1 MSEFKIQM
9 PKLGESVQEATI
21 TKWFVKEG
29 DRIEEDQSLFE
40 VATDKVDSEIPSP
53 VDGVVKKIF
62 FVVDALVPVGETVAI
77 ITTDGE
83 GDSQEAAKVE
93 VKAEPTKEATKVE
106 VKAEPE
112 KEQAQPLIAKAEAK
126 QVAQSP
132 EVAEQKPVAEPT
144 ETKATR
150 FYSPLVQSIA
160 QSEQVSLAELESIKG
175 SGQNNR
181 VQKSDILSYIE
192 SRKNGNVASPVQTSE
207 VKPEA
212 PGAKVEEKKAQPKI
226 SVSLGSSDQI
236 IEMDR
241 VRKIIADHMVMSK
254 KVSPHVTSVVEADVT
269 NLVLWRN
276 RIKDEFSAK
285 YGEKITYMPIFTEAV
300 ARAITEFPL
309 LNSSVD
315 DYKIIIHKDVN
326 IAIAVAKPDGN
337 LVVPVIK
344 NAEQKNLVGLTK
356 NLNQLAEAAR
366 HNKLTPED
374 YQGGTFTITNFG
386 SFRNL
391 IGTPIINQPQVA
403 ILATGSIEKKPAV
416 METPTGDAIVVR
428 HKMFLSL
435 SYDHRVVDGAM
446 GGAFLRRIADILEEF
461 NIDREV

>member
-1 MSEFKIQM
+1 MSVFKIQM

-29 DRIEEDQSLFE
+29 DRIEEDQPLFE

-53 VDGVVKKIF
+53 VDGIVKKIF
-62 FVVDALVPVGETVAI
+62 YPVNSLVPVGEIVAHI
-77 ITTDGE
+77 STEQDDITEQDTE
-83 GDSQEAAKVE
+83 IKAVVQKKEIVEEKIEISSPIEEVELTQAAQNDK
-93 VKAEPTKEATKVE
+93 KAA
-106 VKAEPE
+106 
-112 KEQAQPLIAKAEAK
+112 
-126 QVAQSP
+126 
-132 EVAEQKPVAEPT
+132 
-144 ETKATR
+144 R
-150 FYSPLVQSIA
+150 FYSPLVLSIA
-160 QSEQVSLAELESIKG
+160 SSEQVSFVELESIVG
-175 SGQNNR
+175 SGLNGR
-181 VQKSDILSYIE
+181 VQKQDILNYIE
-192 SRKNGNVASPVQTSE
+192 ERKKGKVTPQASEIQAKEKPVP
-207 VKPEA
+207 V
-212 PGAKVEEKKAQPKI
+212 KI
-226 SVSLGSSDQI
+226 SVSLGAGDQI

-254 KVSPHVTSVVEADVT
+254 QVSPHVTSVVEADVT
-269 NLVLWRN
+269 NLVLWKN
-276 RIKDEFSAK
+276 KVMDEFIAK
-285 YGEKITYMPIFTEAV
+285 YGDKITYMPVFIEAV
-300 ARAITEFPL
+300 SKAITEFPL

-315 DYKIIIHKDVN
+315 GHKIIIHKDVN

-356 NLNQLAEAAR
+356 TLNQLAEAAR
-366 HNKLTPED
+366 KNKLTIED

-435 SYDHRVVDGAM
+435 SYDHRIIDGAL

-461 NIDREV
+461 DIDREV

>member
-1 MSEFKIQM
+1 MSEFKILM

-29 DRIEEDQSLFE
+29 DRIEEDGPIFE

-62 FVVDALVPVGETVAI
+62 FPVNSLVPVGETVAI
-77 ITTDGE
+77 IDLEGGSSDKSTNTTETDVAE
-83 GDSQEAAKVE
+83 KQEV
-93 VKAEPTKEATKVE
+93 
-106 VKAEPE
+106 PE
-112 KEQAQPLIAKAEAK
+112 IAKTQTGNMAVPTPLVK
-126 QVAQSP
+126 P
-132 EVAEQKPVAEPT
+132 EIKPVLDVKNES
-144 ETKATR
+144 KR
-150 FYSPLVQSIA
+150 FYSPLVFSIA
-160 QSEQVSLAELESIKG
+160 KSEQISLSELESISG
-175 SGQNNR
+175 SGLNNR
-181 VQKSDILSYIE
+181 VQKKDILNYIE
-192 SRKNGNVASPVQTSE
+192 AKRNENITKPISEPIIQT
-207 VKPEA
+207 KEA
-212 PGAKVEEKKAQPKI
+212 QAHSKV
-226 SVSLGSSDQI
+226 SVSIGSADQI

-241 VRKIIADHMVMSK
+241 VRKIIAEHMVMSK
-254 KVSPHVTSVVEADVT
+254 QISPHVTSVVEADVT

-276 RIKDEFSAK
+276 KIKEKYLEK
-285 YGEKITYMPIFTEAV
+285 YGEKITFMPVFVEAT
-300 ARAITEFPL
+300 AKAITEYPL

-315 DYKIIIHKDVN
+315 GHKIIVHKDIN
-326 IAIAVAKPDGN
+326 IAVAVAKPDGN

-344 NAEQKNLVGLTK
+344 NSELKNLVGLSK
-356 NLNQLAEAAR
+356 NLNQLADAAR
-366 HNKLTPED
+366 KNKLGVED

-435 SYDHRVVDGAM
+435 SYDHRIIDGAL
-446 GGAFLRRIADILEEF
+446 GGAFLRRIADILEDF
-461 NIDREV
+461 DINREV